1 MSFRGRLWLFFAL
14 IVIVPMI
21 ALAIVLFSLTASSET
36 GKADAAVAQGVRTA
50 FVVHDGEARQVRDD
64 ARRVAAD
71 PALRRALVDDRIAD
85 ARARIAELVGG
96 DVEAIEIRS
105 PSGRLLGRAG
115 PTSAV
120 APQGATIER
129 EDGQPL
135 AVLRVFGTRASDLN
149 DRISALS
156 GLAGT
161 IYRGGRTLDTTLSD
175 APARSAHGEL
185 SEPSALESADGSEYR
200 ARIERIE
207 QPGGPPLEMAVLQ
220 SADAISDRIMRNRI
234 IIGALL
240 VAFLVL
246 ALASAWVIGRALTGQ
261 IDEFLAAAKRL
272 ARGDFRRPVPI
283 HGKDEFAQLG
293 REFNSMSDQ
302 LAGKMEEVERKRG
315 ELEETIR
322 RVGEALATG
331 LDRQGVMELAV
342 KQAVDAC
349 EAESGRALTLDTA
362 IFNGY
367 DAGAERPDL
376 EEALE
381 AAERAAFAISR
392 EVGAELLDALD
403 GEATQPSPE
412 RRRAVASEAGG
423 TYALTVVLRHVVG
436 PPEYLGALSIARH
449 GRPFNRTEAELLEY
463 LAGQAVVS
471 IENANLHETV
481 ERQAVTDELTGLANV
496 RAFWTVLGRELERSS
511 RFDSSVGLVMIDI
524 DDFKQVNDRYGHQ
537 RGDEV
542 LSQVADVLRRLSRDI
557 DVPARYG
564 GEELAVVLPE
574 TDLGGAVLLAER
586 MREAIEIMQVPGARG
601 SDLLQVTASFGVA
614 AAPDNGDLGEALVA
628 AADEALYRAKRAG
641 KNRVEVAL
649 PAGDPA
655 EMVEPEPSTR
665 PR

>member
-21 ALAIVLFSLTASSET
+21 ALAIVLFSLTANSET
-36 GKADAAVAQGVRTA
+36 GKADAAVAQGMRTA
-50 FVVHDGEARQVRDD
+50 FVVHDAEARQVRDD

-71 PALRRALVDDRIAD
+71 PSLRRALAEGRIAD
-85 ARARIAELVGG
+85 ARARIGALIGG

-105 PSGRLLGRAG
+105 PAGRLLGRTG
-115 PTSAV
+115 PASAV
-120 APQGATIER
+120 AAQGTTIER
-129 EDGQPL
+129 EDGGPV
-135 AVLRVFGTRASDLN
+135 AVLRVFGSRASELN
-149 DRISALS
+149 NRVSALS
-156 GLAGT
+156 GLEGT
-161 IYRGGRTLDTTLSD
+161 IYRDGRTLDTTVSD
-175 APARSAHGEL
+175 PPTRSAHGEL
-185 SEPSALESADGSEYR
+185 SEPSTVESGNGDEYR
-200 ARIERIE
+200 ARIERIDE
-207 QPGGPPLEMAVLQ
+207 PGGPPIEMAVLQ
-220 SADAISDRIMRNRI
+220 PAAALADRITRNRI

-240 VAFLVL
+240 VVFL
-246 ALASAWVIGRALTGQ
+246 ALALAGAWLIGRSLTGQ
-261 IDEFLAAAKRL
+261 IDEFLGAAKRL

-283 HGKDEFAQLG
+283 HGNDEFAQLG

-349 EAESGRALTLDTA
+349 EAESGRALTLDTS

-367 DAGAERPDL
+367 EAGTRRADL
-376 EEALE
+376 EDALE
-381 AAERAAFAISR
+381 GAERAAFAISP

-403 GEATQPSPE
+403 GESIQSPPE
-412 RRRAVASEAGG
+412 RRRAVGSEARG

-436 PPEYLGALSIARH
+436 PPEYLGALSIARR
-449 GRPFNRTEAELLEY
+449 GRPFDRTEAELLEY

-496 RAFWTVLGRELERSS
+496 RAFWTILERELERSR
-511 RFDSSVGLVMIDI
+511 RFGSSLGLVMIDI

-537 RGDEV
+537 QGDEV
-542 LSQVADVLRRLSRDI
+542 LAHVADVLRRLSRDI
-557 DVPARYG
+557 DTPARYG
-564 GEELAVVLPE
+564 GEELAVILPE
-574 TDLGGAVLLAER
+574 TDLDGATLLAER
-586 MREAIEIMQVPGARG
+586 MREAVEAMQVPAARG
-601 SDLLQVTASFGVA
+601 GGVLRVTASFGVA
-614 AAPDNGDLGEALVA
+614 AALHAGIEGEALVA
-628 AADEALYRAKRAG
+628 AADAALYRAKRAG
-641 KNRVEVAL
+641 KNRVEAAL
-649 PAGDPA
+649 PAGEPA
-655 EMVEPEPSTR
+655 EMAEPEPSTR

>member
-36 GKADAAVAQGVRTA
+36 GKADAAVAQGMRTA
-50 FVVHDGEARQVRDD
+50 FVVHDAEARQVRDD

-71 PALRRALVDDRIAD
+71 PALRRALADNRIAD
-85 ARARIAELVGG
+85 ARARIAELLGG

-105 PSGRLLGRAG
+105 PAGRLLGRAG
-115 PTSAV
+115 PASAV
-120 APQGATIER
+120 AAQGATIER
-129 EDGQPL
+129 EDGRPV
-135 AVLRVFGTRASDLN
+135 AVLRVFGTRASELN
-149 DRISALS
+149 NRVSALS
-156 GLAGT
+156 GLEGT
-161 IYRGGRTLDTTLSD
+161 IYRGGRTLDTTVSD
-175 APARSAHGEL
+175 PPARSAHGEL
-185 SEPSALESADGSEYR
+185 SEPGAVESGSGDEYR
-200 ARIERIE
+200 ARIERIQE
-207 QPGGPPLEMAVLQ
+207 PGGQPIEMAVLQ
-220 SADAISDRIMRNRI
+220 PAAALTDRIARNRI

-240 VAFLVL
+240 VVFL
-246 ALASAWVIGRALTGQ
+246 ALALAGAWVIGRSLTGQ
-261 IDEFLAAAKRL
+261 VDAFLAAAKRL

-283 HGKDEFAQLG
+283 HGDDEFAQLG
-293 REFNSMSDQ
+293 REFNSMSEQ

-367 DAGAERPDL
+367 EAGTARADL
-376 EEALE
+376 EDALE
-381 AAERAAFAISR
+381 GAERAAFAISP
-392 EVGAELLDALD
+392 EVGAELIDALD
-403 GEATQPSPE
+403 GESTQPPE
-412 RRRAVASEAGG
+412 RRRAVASEARG

-436 PPEYLGALSIARH
+436 PPEYLGALSIARR
-449 GRPFNRTEAELLEY
+449 GRPFDRTEAELLEY

-496 RAFWTVLGRELERSS
+496 RAFWAILRRELERNRRFGSS
-511 RFDSSVGLVMIDI
+511 LGLVMIDI

-537 RGDEV
+537 QGDEV
-542 LSQVADVLRRLSRDI
+542 LAQVAEILRRLSRDI
-557 DVPARYG
+557 DAPARYG
-564 GEELAVVLPE
+564 GEELAVILPE
-574 TDLGGAVLLAER
+574 TELSGAALLAER
-586 MREAIEIMQVPGARG
+586 MREAVEALQVPGARG
-601 SDLLQVTASFGVA
+601 SGVLQVTASFGVA
-614 AAPDNGDLGEALVA
+614 AAPENGAEGEALVA
-628 AADEALYRAKRAG
+628 AADAALYRAKRAG
-641 KNRVEVAL
+641 KNRVEAAL
-649 PAGDPA
+649 PFGEAV
-655 EMVEPEPSTR
+655 EMAEPEPSTP

>member
-21 ALAIVLFSLTASSET
+21 ALALVLFSLTASSET
-36 GKADAAVAQGVRTA
+36 GKADAEVAQGVRTA
-50 FVVHDGEARQVRDD
+50 FGVHDAESRQVRDD
-64 ARRVAAD
+64 ARSVAAD
-71 PALRRALVDDRIAD
+71 PDLRQALAANRVAA
-85 ARARIAELVGG
+85 ARARIAELIGG
-96 DVEAIEIRS
+96 DVEAVEVH
-105 PSGRLLGRAG
+105 SGSGALLARAG
-115 PTSAV
+115 PASAV

-129 EDGQPL
+129 EGGEPVAL
-135 AVLRVFGTRASDLN
+135 VRVFGARASELN
-149 DRISALS
+149 DRISAVS
-156 GLAGT
+156 GLEGT
-161 IYRGGRTLDTTLSD
+161 IYRGGRTLDSTVGD
-175 APARSAHGEL
+175 PPARSAQGEL
-185 SEPSALESADGSEYR
+185 SEPAAVESGNGIEYR
-200 ARIERIE
+200 GRIERIE
-207 QPGGPPLEMAVLQ
+207 EPGGPPIELAVLQ
-220 SADAISDRIMRNRI
+220 PAAALGDRITRNRI

-246 ALASAWVIGRALTGQ
+246 ALASAWLIGRSLTGQ

-272 ARGDFRRPVPI
+272 ARGDFRQPVPI
-283 HGKDEFAQLG
+283 HGNDEFAQLG

-367 DAGAERPDL
+367 EAGTVRHDL
-376 EEALE
+376 EDALE
-381 AAERAAFAISR
+381 AAERAAFAISP

-403 GEATQPSPE
+403 GETTQPPVE
-412 RRRAVASEAGG
+412 RRRAVASEARG
-423 TYALTVVLRHVVG
+423 THALTVVLRHVVG
-436 PPEYLGALSIARH
+436 PPEYLGALSIARR
-449 GRPFNRTEAELLEY
+449 GRPFDRTEAELLEY

-496 RAFWTVLGRELERSS
+496 RAFWAILDRELERSR
-511 RFDSSVGLVMIDI
+511 RFGSSLGLVMIDI
-524 DDFKQVNDRYGHQ
+524 DDFKQVNDRHGHQ
-537 RGDEV
+537 QGDEV
-542 LSQVADVLRRLSRDI
+542 LAHVAAVLRRLSRDI
-557 DVPARYG
+557 DAPARYG
-564 GEELAVVLPE
+564 GEELAVILPE
-574 TDLGGAVLLAER
+574 TELDGAALLAER
-586 MREAIEIMQVPGARG
+586 MREAVESMQMPGARDG
-601 SDLLQVTASFGVA
+601 GVLHVTASFGVA
-614 AAPDNGDLGEALVA
+614 AVHENGIDGEALVA
-628 AADEALYRAKRAG
+628 AADAALYRAKRAG

-649 PAGDPA
+649 AAGGRGGMA
-655 EMVEPEPSTR
+655 EPEPSTP

>member
-1 MSFRGRLWLFFAL
+1 MSFRARLWLFFAL

-21 ALAIVLFSLTASSET
+21 ALAMVLFSLTASSET
-36 GKADAAVAQGVRTA
+36 GKADAGVAQGVRTA
-50 FVVHDGEARQVRDD
+50 FAIHDAESRQVRDD
-64 ARRVAAD
+64 ASRVAAD
-71 PALRRALVDDRIAD
+71 PALRRALVENRVAD
-85 ARARIAELVGG
+85 ASARIVELVGG

-115 PTSAV
+115 PPGAV
-120 APQGATIER
+120 AAQGATIER
-129 EDGQPL
+129 ENGEPV
-135 AVLRVFGTRASDLN
+135 AVLRVFGTSASQLN
-149 DRISALS
+149 DRVSAVS
-156 GLAGT
+156 GLEGT
-161 IYRGGRTLDTTLSD
+161 IYRDGRTLDATVSD
-175 APARSAHGEL
+175 PPPRTAHGEL
-185 SEPSALESADGSEYR
+185 SEPSTVESGNGDEYR
-200 ARIERIE
+200 GRIERIE
-207 QPGGPPLEMAVLQ
+207 EPGGSPIEMAVLQ
-220 SADAISDRIMRNRI
+220 PADALADRITRNRI

-240 VAFLVL
+240 VAFLIL
-246 ALASAWVIGRALTGQ
+246 ALCGAWVIGRALAGQ

-283 HGKDEFAQLG
+283 HGDDEFAQLG
-293 REFNSMSDQ
+293 REFNSMSEQ

-362 IFNGY
+362 IFNGFE
-367 DAGAERPDL
+367 AGTRRADL
-376 EEALE
+376 EDALE
-381 AAERAAFAISR
+381 AAERAAFAISP

-403 GEATQPSPE
+403 GESTQPLPE
-412 RRRAVASEAGG
+412 RRRAVASEARG

-436 PPEYLGALSIARH
+436 PPEYLGALSIARR
-449 GRPFNRTEAELLEY
+449 GRAFDRTEAELLEY

-496 RAFWTVLGRELERSS
+496 RAFWAILGRELERSR
-511 RFDSSVGLVMIDI
+511 RFGSSLGLVMIDI

-537 RGDEV
+537 QGDEV
-542 LSQVADVLRRLSRDI
+542 LAHVADVLRRLSRDI
-557 DVPARYG
+557 DAPARYG
-564 GEELAVVLPE
+564 GEELAVILPE
-574 TDLGGAVLLAER
+574 TALDGAALLAER
-586 MREAIEIMQVPGARG
+586 MRDAVESTFVPGARG
-601 SDLLQVTASFGVA
+601 SGGVQVTASFGVA
-614 AAPDNGDLGEALVA
+614 AAPDHGVEGEALVA

-649 PAGDPA
+649 HTGEQA
-655 EMVEPEPSTR
+655 EMGEPEPSSP

>member
-1 MSFRGRLWLFFAL
+1 MSFRARLWLFFAL

-21 ALAIVLFSLTASSET
+21 ALALVLFSLTASSET

-50 FVVHDGEARQVRDD
+50 FAVHDAESRQVRDD
-64 ARRVAAD
+64 ASRIAAD
-71 PALRRALVDDRIAD
+71 PALRRALVENRDAD
-85 ARARIAELVGG
+85 ARARIGELVGG

-115 PTSAV
+115 PPNAV
-120 APQGATIER
+120 AAQGATIER
-129 EDGQPL
+129 ENGEPL
-135 AVLRVFGTRASDLN
+135 AVLRVFGTSASELN
-149 DRISALS
+149 DRVSALS
-156 GLAGT
+156 GLDGT
-161 IYRGGRTLDTTLSD
+161 IYRDGRTLDATVSD
-175 APARSAHGEL
+175 PPARAAHGEL
-185 SEPSALESADGSEYR
+185 SEPSAVESDNGDKYR
-200 ARIERIE
+200 GRIE
-207 QPGGPPLEMAVLQ
+207 QIDEPGGSPIEMAVLQ
-220 SADAISDRIMRNRI
+220 PADALADRITRNRI

-240 VAFLVL
+240 VAFLIL
-246 ALASAWVIGRALTGQ
+246 ALCGAWVIGRSLAGQ

-283 HGKDEFAQLG
+283 HGDDEFAQLG

-362 IFNGY
+362 IFNGFE
-367 DAGAERPDL
+367 AGTQRADL
-376 EEALE
+376 EDALE
-381 AAERAAFAISR
+381 AAERAAFAISP

-403 GEATQPSPE
+403 GESTQPSPD
-412 RRRAVASEAGG
+412 RRRAVASEARG

-436 PPEYLGALSIARH
+436 PPEYLGALSIARR
-449 GRPFNRTEAELLEY
+449 GRAFDRTEAELLEY

-496 RAFWTVLGRELERSS
+496 RAFWAILGRELERSR
-511 RFDSSVGLVMIDI
+511 RFGSSLGLVMIDI

-537 RGDEV
+537 QGDEV
-542 LSQVADVLRRLSRDI
+542 LAHVAEVLRRLSRDI
-557 DVPARYG
+557 DAPARYG
-564 GEELAVVLPE
+564 GEELAVILPE
-574 TDLGGAVLLAER
+574 TELDGAALLAER
-586 MREAIEIMQVPGARG
+586 MRDAVESLDVPGARG
-601 SDLLQVTASFGVA
+601 SGGVRVTASFGVA
-614 AAPDNGDLGEALVA
+614 AAPENGVEGEELVA
-628 AADEALYRAKRAG
+628 AADAALYRAKRAG
-641 KNRVEVAL
+641 KNRVELAL
-649 PAGDPA
+649 HTEEQA
-655 EMVEPEPSTR
+655 EMVEPEPSSP

>member
-21 ALAIVLFSLTASSET
+21 ALAIVLFSLTARSET

-50 FVVHDGEARQVRDD
+50 FVVHDREARRVRDD

-71 PALRRALVDDRIAD
+71 PALRRALLGGRTAD

-105 PSGRLLGRAG
+105 PSGRLLGRVG
-115 PTSAV
+115 PASAV

-129 EDGQPL
+129 EDGQPV
-135 AVLRVFGTRASDLN
+135 AVLRVFGTQASELN
-149 DRISALS
+149 DRISSLS
-156 GLAGT
+156 GLEGT
-161 IYRGGRTLDTTLSD
+161 IYRGGRSLDSTLSD

-185 SEPSALESADGSEYR
+185 SEPSAVESGDGSEYR
-200 ARIERIE
+200 ARVERIE
-207 QPGGPPLEMAVLQ
+207 EPGGPPLELAVLQ
-220 SADAISDRIMRNRI
+220 PADALSDRITRNRI

-246 ALASAWVIGRALTGQ
+246 ALVSAWVIGRALTGQ
-261 IDEFLAAAKRL
+261 IDEFLAAAQRL

-283 HGKDEFAQLG
+283 HGSDEFAQLG
-293 REFNSMSDQ
+293 REFNSMSEQ
-302 LAGKMEEVERKRG
+302 LAGKMQEVERKRG

-362 IFNGY
+362 IFSGY
-367 DAGAERPDL
+367 EAGAERPDL

-381 AAERAAFAISR
+381 AAERAAFAISP

-403 GEATQPSPE
+403 GEATQPPPE
-412 RRRAVASEAGG
+412 RRRAVASEARG

-436 PPEYLGALSIARH
+436 PPEYLGALSIARRA
-449 GRPFNRTEAELLEY
+449 RPFDRTEAELLEY

-496 RAFWTVLGRELERSS
+496 RAFWAILGRELERTRRFQSS
-511 RFDSSVGLVMIDI
+511 LGLVMIDI

-542 LSQVADVLRRLSRDI
+542 LAHVADVLRRLSRDI
-557 DVPARYG
+557 DAPARYG
-564 GEELAVVLPE
+564 GEELAVILPE
-574 TDLGGAVLLAER
+574 TDLDGAVLLAER
-586 MREAIEIMQVPGARG
+586 MRDAIESLQVPAARG
-601 SDLLQVTASFGVA
+601 SGQLQVTASFGVA
-614 AAPDNGDLGEALVA
+614 AAPDNGVLGEALVA

-649 PAGDPA
+649 PAAEVA
-655 EMVEPEPSTR
+655 EMGEPEPSTR

>member
-1 MSFRGRLWLFFAL
+1 M
-14 IVIVPMI
+14 
-21 ALAIVLFSLTASSET
+21 VLFSLTASSET

-50 FVVHDGEARQVRDD
+50 FAAHDAESRQVRDD
-64 ARRVAAD
+64 ASRVAAD
-71 PALRRALVDDRIAD
+71 PALRSALVDNRVAA
-85 ARARIAELVGG
+85 ARARIGELVGG

-105 PSGRLLGRAG
+105 PSGELLGRAG
-115 PTSAV
+115 PPSAV
-120 APQGATIER
+120 AAQGATMER
-129 EDGQPL
+129 EDGEPVG
-135 AVLRVFGTRASDLN
+135 VLRVFGTSASELN
-149 DRISALS
+149 DRVSAVS
-156 GLAGT
+156 GLEAA
-161 IYRGGRTLDTTLSD
+161 IYRDGRTLDATVGE
-175 APARSAHGEL
+175 PPPRGAHGEL
-185 SEPSALESADGSEYR
+185 SEPSTVESGNGDEYR
-200 ARIERIE
+200 GRIERIDE
-207 QPGGPPLEMAVLQ
+207 PGGSPIEMAVMQ
-220 SADAISDRIMRNRI
+220 PADALADRITRNRI

-240 VAFLVL
+240 VAFLIL
-246 ALASAWVIGRALTGQ
+246 ALCGAWVIGRALAGQ

-283 HGKDEFAQLG
+283 HGDDEFAQLG
-293 REFNSMSDQ
+293 REFNSMSEQ

-367 DAGAERPDL
+367 EAGTRRADL
-376 EEALE
+376 EDALE
-381 AAERAAFAISR
+381 AAERAAFAISP

-403 GEATQPSPE
+403 GESTQPLPE
-412 RRRAVASEAGG
+412 RRRAVASEARG

-436 PPEYLGALSIARH
+436 PPEYLGALSIARR
-449 GRPFNRTEAELLEY
+449 GRAFDRTESELLEY

-496 RAFWTVLGRELERSS
+496 RAFWAILGRELERSR
-511 RFDSSVGLVMIDI
+511 RFGSSLGLVMIDI

-537 RGDEV
+537 QGDEV
-542 LSQVADVLRRLSRDI
+542 LAHVADVLRRLSRDI
-557 DVPARYG
+557 DAPARYG
-564 GEELAVVLPE
+564 GEELAVILPE
-574 TDLGGAVLLAER
+574 TDLDGAALLAER
-586 MREAIEIMQVPGARG
+586 MRAAVESMFVRGARDSG
-601 SDLLQVTASFGVA
+601 GLQVTASFGVA
-614 AAPDNGDLGEALVA
+614 AAPEDGVDGEALVA
-628 AADEALYRAKRAG
+628 AADAALYRAKRAG

-649 PAGDPA
+649 HTGEQA
-655 EMVEPEPSTR
+655 EMAEPEPSSR